1 MREMGM
7 SQPKQELVMLKKLI
21 LATVG
26 LAIAAPALAD
36 NRHRGYRHDYRPHVV
51 HRPAVVHHYRPVVHQ
66 YYRPAPRP
74 VYVVHRAPPPPP
86 VVYHQVGHHHPHPGP
101 ALLFG
106 AIVGAAVVH
115 GIMAGH

>member
-1 MREMGM
+1 
-7 SQPKQELVMLKKLI
+7 MLKKLI
-21 LATVG
+21 LAVAGITAG
-26 LAIAAPALAD
+26 LAVSVPAFAD
-36 NRHRGYRHDYRPHVV
+36 GYRGHRHDYRPHVV
-51 HRPAVVHHYRPVVHQ
+51 HRPVIVHRPAVVHH

-86 VVYHQVGHHHPHPGP
+86 VYIHHSPSHAGP

-115 GIMAGH
+115 SVLSH